1 MTNEP
6 VVSVAGR
13 TAPAHRLEPDA
24 IGITQDTVI
33 GMASSAPAAT
43 SGLTLALLAAATA
56 YGAAATLILTA
67 IPIMVI
73 AYSYRRLNQWNA
85 NCSASFEWVGRAI
98 NPYLGYITG
107 WLMLAYYVIG
117 GVALIVPLGPSVLQA
132 FGTSTSSQWP
142 NLAITSVVILVMLI
156 IAVAG
161 IRLTAR
167 TQIALAAVE
176 YTILV
181 GLAIAGFVF
190 VARHNPGTVHL
201 SWSWLKP
208 TGIGGRGS
216 LASGFLISAFVIAG
230 WDGTM
235 YVNEEVKHRRTNPGR
250 AAMWAAG
257 LLVVLY
263 TLVQVGLQGVV
274 SPAKL
279 QAHSASVLVYTV
291 QSFAGSGWGKVMA
304 AAIALSVI
312 ATTGVGI
319 ALTARIM
326 FGMASWRALP
336 TFLAN
341 VSRRFATPVAA
352 SVLTAVLLLGLF
364 WVYILGTSLAN
375 VFGDLI
381 SVSGWLTIMFYILTA
396 LAMTV
401 FYRRNILTGPRN
413 VLTIGLLPLA
423 SVGFLGWVLVRS
435 FQFATS
441 AQKWSMAAVIG
452 VGVILMLL
460 ARFAWRSPFFHV
472 NIESDN
478 PGGHTRR

>member
-1 MTNEP
+1 MTKDP
-6 VVSVAGR
+6 VITAAGPA
-13 TAPAHRLEPDA
+13 APRHRLEPDA
-24 IGITQDTVI
+24 IGVTQDTVI

-43 SGLTLALLAAATA
+43 SGLTLAALAAATA
-56 YGAAATLILTA
+56 YGAGATLILTA
-67 IPIMVI
+67 IPILVI
-73 AYSYRRLNQWNA
+73 ANAYRRLNQWNA

-98 NPYLGYITG
+98 NPYLGYMTG

-132 FGTSTSSQWP
+132 FGTSTSSPWP
-142 NLAITSVVILVMLI
+142 NLAITSVVIVVMLV
-156 IAVAG
+156 IAVVG
-161 IRLTAR
+161 IRPTAR
-167 TQIALAAVE
+167 TQIGMAVVE

-190 VARHNPGTVHL
+190 VAGHHPGTVHL
-201 SWSWLKP
+201 SWAWLHP

-216 LASGFLISAFVIAG
+216 IADAFLISAFVIAG

-257 LLVVLY
+257 LLALLY

-274 SPAKL
+274 SRAEL
-279 QAHSASVLVYTV
+279 QAHSASVLVYAT
-291 QSFAGSGWGKVMA
+291 QAFAGSGWGKVMA
-304 AAIALSVI
+304 AAVALSVI

-326 FGMASWRALP
+326 FGMASWQALP
-336 TFLAN
+336 AFLAN

-375 VFGDLI
+375 VFGDLL
-381 SVSGWLTIMFYILTA
+381 SVSSWLTITFYILTA

-401 FYRRNILTGPRN
+401 FYRRHIFTSPRN
-413 VLTIGLLPLA
+413 ILTIGLLPFA
-423 SVGFLGWVLVRS
+423 SAAFLGWVLVRS
-435 FQFATS
+435 FQLATS
-441 AQKWSMAAVIG
+441 AQRWSMVAVIA
-452 VGVILMLL
+452 VGVVLMLL
-460 ARFAWRSPFFHV
+460 ARFVWRSPFFGIV
-472 NIESDN
+472 RESDN
-478 PGGHTRR
+478 PGCR